1 MSSTWIKRSGAAV
14 ATISALGLLAPTV
27 AHATTGNL
35 AHQPI
40 RPNILPEA
48 PLPKA
53 PSHMTYQVQSG
64 DSVWLIAQRTGTSTS
79 AIIKANNLDSSALI
93 HPGQL
98 LKIPV
103 PTSTSVTSGTKVRS
117 GSKDSNS
124 TSSSKSSTATTVYVV
139 KSGDTLGKIALQYNT
154 TVTAIASANSISNPN
169 RIHVGQRLT
178 IGGRADTAK
187 VTSPSKQASSSSTPK
202 PSKPESKPAQP
213 SSKATTYTVKR
224 GDTLGAIARAHNTSV
239 SAIAS
244 ANGISN
250 PNRLSVGQKLTI
262 GATATPTTS
271 TSAPKP
277 APAPAPAPQPAP
289 SKGVVYVVKSGDNL
303 GSIAR
308 AHNTTVS
315 AIAAANGISNPNRL
329 SVGQKLTIGGTATAS
344 SNSSANKKPQLV
356 TNNFPGYTYADST
369 VAAANENKHSL
380 ISKSVPSRAEMQRI
394 VADTARSMGVDP
406 KLALAH
412 AYVESGFDATAV
424 SPANAIGTMQVIPSS
439 GKWASQLVGRELDL
453 LDPYD
458 NVVAGVAIIRSLH
471 RSTSNFDHAVGG
483 YYQGLGGVQKYGM
496 RSDTVAYVAKIKA
509 AMNRF

>member
-14 ATISALGLLAPTV
+14 ATISAIGLMTPTV

-35 AHQPI
+35 AHQPD
-40 RPNILPEA
+40 RPSILPEA
-48 PLPKA
+48 RLPKA
-53 PSHMTYQVQSG
+53 PSHMTYQVQAG

-79 AIIKANNLDSSALI
+79 AIIKANNLGSSALI
-93 HPGQL
+93 HPGQK

-103 PTSTSVTSGTKVRS
+103 PSQTSVASGTRVKA
-117 GSKDSNS
+117 NP
-124 TSSSKSSTATTVYVV
+124 KSSESKTAPSQPSSAATVHVV
-139 KSGDTLGKIALQYNT
+139 KSGDTLGKIALRYNT
-154 TVTAIASANSISNPN
+154 TVSAIASGNNISNPN
-169 RIHVGQRLT
+169 RIYVGQRLT
-178 IGGRADTAK
+178 IGASTA
-187 VTSPSKQASSSSTPK
+187 VAQPK
-202 PSKPESKPAQP
+202 PSSPSSTTQPSRPEAKPAQ
-213 SSKATTYTVKR
+213 SSTKGTTYTVKR
-224 GDTLGAIARAHNTSV
+224 GDTLGA
-239 SAIAS
+239 
-244 ANGISN
+244 
-250 PNRLSVGQKLTI
+250 
-262 GATATPTTS
+262 
-271 TSAPKP
+271 
-277 APAPAPAPQPAP
+277 
-289 SKGVVYVVKSGDNL
+289 
-303 GSIAR
+303 IAR

-329 SVGQKLTIGGTATAS
+329 SVGQRLTIGGSAPAS
-344 SNSSANKKPQLV
+344 SNSTSANKKPQLV

-496 RSDTVAYVAKIKA
+496 RSDTVAYVAKIKS